1 MRGRLQVDTLH
12 TQDVVVNGISFLQV
26 LLCFQNEAP
35 SQSSARASSTP
46 ERACPAL
53 SHSGLCRMTVW
64 IVDAMNVIGSRPT
77 GWWRDRRAAVH
88 RLLGASQRFAAIA
101 GDRVILVV
109 DGRPGPDLPEGEHDG
124 VRVVYAAQTPNA
136 ADDRIVELVA
146 SESTPTGVRVVT
158 SDRAL
163 QERVH
168 PLGAHVE
175 TARAWLRKIDAAS
188 PR

>member
-1 MRGRLQVDTLH
+1 
-12 TQDVVVNGISFLQV
+12 
-26 LLCFQNEAP
+26 
-35 SQSSARASSTP
+35 
-46 ERACPAL
+46 
-53 SHSGLCRMTVW
+53 MTVW

-109 DGRPGPDLPEGEHDG
+109 DGPPGPDLPEGEHDG
-124 VRVVYAAQTPNA
+124 VRVVYAARRGPNA

-163 QERVH
+163 QERVRR
-168 PLGAHVE
+168 LGAQVE
-175 TARAWLRKIDAAS
+175 TAGAWLRKMDAVS

>member
-1 MRGRLQVDTLH
+1 
-12 TQDVVVNGISFLQV
+12 
-26 LLCFQNEAP
+26 
-35 SQSSARASSTP
+35 
-46 ERACPAL
+46 
-53 SHSGLCRMTVW
+53 MTVW

-88 RLLGASQRFAAIA
+88 RLLGASQRFATIA

-124 VRVVYAAQTPNA
+124 VRVVYAARTGPNA

-146 SESTPTGVRVVT
+146 SEPAPTGVRVVT

-163 QERVH
+163 QERVRR
-168 PLGAHVE
+168 LGAQVE
-175 TARAWLRKIDAAS
+175 TAGAWMRKMDAAS